1 MELLFGLS
9 WCVFKGQSSRSLR
22 SSGSLGQELHGSR
35 TSRDKWLKE
44 QGQRPASREREEQ
57 AEIRGRKPSQTV
69 KGDNQSHL
77 GNWNINQGTREVSI
91 RLEKQSEDLASL
103 WLCEH
108 SRIWS
113 SSNHTKITEVKL
125 IPESTGCWL
134 FICSYT

>member
-1 MELLFGLS
+1 MLVLVNELTCRNTRKGSRQEYILKKIYGTPVWSKLVSIQGTLAGL
-9 WCVFKGQSSRSLR
+9 VMRQSSRSLR

-77 GNWNINQGTREVSI
+77 GN
-91 RLEKQSEDLASL
+91 
-103 WLCEH
+103 
-108 SRIWS
+108 
-113 SSNHTKITEVKL
+113 
-125 IPESTGCWL
+125 
-134 FICSYT
+134 